1 MLFMISIYFFRNK
14 KFMLAWY
21 AFLPFGQGTRGCIG
35 MRFALSEAKLALANI
50 VRKYNLLPNSKT
62 KEPLEWDP
70 TPVIAYVKHGLYIK
84 VEKRS

>member
-1 MLFMISIYFFRNK
+1 MLYMISIYFFRNK

-50 VRKYNLLPNSKT
+50 LRKYNLLPNPKT
-62 KEPLEWDP
+62 LRIGSNPCNCICKTWTLH
-70 TPVIAYVKHGLYIK
+70 K
-84 VEKRS
+84 S